1 MIFST
6 LALAL
11 GGAVFY
17 GFADFSGGFAS
28 KRLPPWAV
36 TFWSQS
42 IGVTALI
49 GGLLLFPAELVTAA
63 DVGWGA
69 VAGVGGVIGVG
80 LLYRSLAEG
89 TMAIVSPVTAA
100 TTASI
105 PVVIDLATG
114 ETLSPPAMIG
124 VAVALLAI
132 AMIAGERSSR
142 RLSPRLLMMALFA
155 GAGFAAFFIAIA
167 QTSEASGFWPLVGA
181 RAVTIPLGWIL
192 HRSLEARARPTRVS
206 IRWVAA
212 AGLLD
217 MGANLLVAVALQR
230 GPLGIVSVL
239 TSLYPVVTALTAV
252 ALVGERLT
260 RVQMA
265 GVAAAMAAVLLL
277 VA

>member
-6 LALAL
+6 FALAI

-28 KRLPPWAV
+28 KRLPPWGV

-42 IGVTALI
+42 IGVLALI
-49 GGLLLFPAELVTAA
+49 GGLLLFPAEAVTVA

-80 LLYRSLAEG
+80 LLYRSLSEG
-89 TMAIVSPVTAA
+89 TMAIVSPITAA
-100 TTASI
+100 TTATI
-105 PVVIDLATG
+105 PVVVDLATG
-114 ETLSPPAMIG
+114 ETMAPLAMVG
-124 VAVALLAI
+124 VPIALIAI
-132 AMIAGERSSR
+132 ATIAGERSSR
-142 RLSPRLLMMALFA
+142 RLSPRLLVMAMCA

-181 RAVTIPLGWIL
+181 RAVTIPLGWLL
-192 HRSLEARARPTRVS
+192 HRSLEARARPTRIS

-265 GVAAAMAAVLLL
+265 GVGLAMAAVVLL

>member
-28 KRLPPWAV
+28 KRLPPWGV
-36 TFWSQS
+36 TVWSQS
-42 IGVTALI
+42 IGVAALI

-114 ETLSPPAMIG
+114 ETLSVPAMVG
-124 VAVALLAI
+124 VAVALTAI
-132 AMIAGERSSR
+132 AMIATERSSR
-142 RLSPRLLMMALFA
+142 RLSPRLLMMALGA
-155 GAGFAAFFIAIA
+155 GTGFAAFFIAIA

-181 RAVTIPLGWIL
+181 RAVTIPVGWVL
-192 HRSLEARARPTRVS
+192 HRSLEARTRPTRVS

-212 AGLLD
+212 AGVLD

-265 GVAAAMAAVLLL
+265 GVGSAMVAVVLL

>member
-6 LALAL
+6 FALAI

-28 KRLPPWAV
+28 KRLPPWGV

-42 IGVTALI
+42 IGVLALI
-49 GGLLLFPAELVTAA
+49 GGLLLFPAEAVTVA

-80 LLYRSLAEG
+80 LLYRSLSEG
-89 TMAIVSPVTAA
+89 TMAIVSPITAA
-100 TTASI
+100 TTATI
-105 PVVIDLATG
+105 PVVVDLATG
-114 ETLSPPAMIG
+114 ETMTPLAMVG
-124 VAVALLAI
+124 VPIALIAI
-132 AMIAGERSSR
+132 ATIAGERSSR
-142 RLSPRLLMMALFA
+142 RLSPRLLVMAMCA

-181 RAVTIPLGWIL
+181 RAVTIPLGWLL
-192 HRSLEARARPTRVS
+192 HRSLEARARPTRIS

-265 GVAAAMAAVLLL
+265 GVGLAMAAVVLL

>member
-1 MIFST
+1 
-6 LALAL
+6 
-11 GGAVFY
+11 
-17 GFADFSGGFAS
+17 
-28 KRLPPWAV
+28 
-36 TFWSQS
+36 
-42 IGVTALI
+42 
-49 GGLLLFPAELVTAA
+49 
-63 DVGWGA
+63 
-69 VAGVGGVIGVG
+69 
-80 LLYRSLAEG
+80 
-89 TMAIVSPVTAA
+89 MAIVSPVTAA

-114 ETLSPPAMIG
+114 ETMSPPAMVG

-181 RAVTIPLGWIL
+181 RAVTIPLGWTL
-192 HRSLEARARPTRVS
+192 HRSLEARARPTRIS

-265 GVAAAMAAVLLL
+265 GVVSAMAAVMLL